1 MSLYSSRKVL
11 DYVKESVEKL
21 KEDPNIG
28 TNHNR
33 AVTRIIQDFV
43 GEGRVRNHV
52 FISDEPPARGGTD
65 KGPSPLEYFIA
76 GFSLCQQVLF
86 VLYAARLG
94 IELDSLEIDADG
106 LVPARGQHGFEGF
119 KPGITE
125 IKYKIRVKSKESKE
139 KIMKLVETAEKY
151 CPAINT
157 LKDPPALN
165 REVILN
171 GETIG

>member
-1 MSLYSSRKVL
+1 M
-11 DYVKESVEKL
+11 DYVKESVGKL
-21 KEDPNIG
+21 KADPNVG

-33 AVTRIIQDFV
+33 ALTRVISDFV
-43 GEGRVRNHV
+43 GEGKVRDHI

-86 VLYAARLG
+86 ILYAARLG
-94 IELDSLEIDADG
+94 IDLDSLEIDADG
-106 LVPARGQHGFEGF
+106 VVPARGQHGFKGF

-125 IKYKIRVKSKESKE
+125 INYKIRVGSKESKE
-139 KIMKLVETAEKY
+139 KIMKLVETVEKY
-151 CPAINT
+151 CPAVNT
-157 LKDPPALN
+157 LKEPPALN
-165 REVILN
+165 RKIILN

>member
-1 MSLYSSRKVL
+1 MSLYSSKKIL
-11 DYVKESVEKL
+11 DYVQESVERL
-21 KEDPNIG
+21 KADPSTG

-33 AVTRIIQDFV
+33 AVTRVIHDFV
-43 GEGRVRNHV
+43 GEGRVRDHV
-52 FISDEPPARGGTD
+52 FVSDEPPARGGTD

-76 GFSLCQQVLF
+76 GFSLCQQVLL

-106 LVPARGQHGFEGF
+106 LVPARGQHGFKGY

-125 IKYKIRVKSKESKE
+125 INYKIRIDSRESRE
-139 KIMKLVETAEKY
+139 KIMKLVETVEKY
-151 CPAINT
+151 CPAVNT
-157 LKDPPALN
+157 LKEPPALI